1 MGYWMWSSCRSHM
14 MHRHSL
20 FEVTVSSAPESV
32 ISSHVL
38 RLEITTHAG
47 HVLGHLILLF
57 MPGRWIDC
65 LSFP

>member
-1 MGYWMWSSCRSHM
+1 M